1 MSRVTAPMSKIS
13 RALSASSSAI
23 AARSASPLLD
33 SSAHNAGAVL
43 MPKYAELLRNRS
55 SEPSDSSRGLAT
67 THRPT
72 PQPSLANR
80 SKPLMQT
87 FHSSAPDSMMHT
99 STTHID
105 AAVLPSMSSLA
116 SSSRTDQGPRV
127 PLLPDNYG
135 AAHSPLASDDAVR
148 PEVTIV
154 AADPDNVV
162 PGAPLSGVEG
172 IGLDGIEL
180 KFMHDDAGQPKAEE
194 SSGMIRDIWKGM
206 VEDVFGGTPK
216 KAV

>member
-1 MSRVTAPMSKIS
+1 
-13 RALSASSSAI
+13 
-23 AARSASPLLD
+23 
-33 SSAHNAGAVL
+33 
-43 MPKYAELLRNRS
+43 
-55 SEPSDSSRGLAT
+55 
-67 THRPT
+67 
-72 PQPSLANR
+72 
-80 SKPLMQT
+80 MQT

-116 SSSRTDQGPRV
+116 SSSRADRGPRV